1 MTADVRLGD
10 RSSRTFTPLTT
21 DLLCAHDVVAPMTSR
36 GFRAPAGWLLALAG
50 PVLIQWTAERLDAE
64 RMGAGLLALVV
75 TVAVF
80 FGLRIASVSAAMA
93 VTVFWFESIP
103 PSGSWRIGSS
113 GGVVE
118 LALFITSVLL
128 ALVLVARLERAVAE
142 ARLAERAR
150 LDSETREQ
158 ERLLREATERERYAV
173 ALLQRAA
180 LPLHLPE
187 LAGYELGAAYLP
199 ATQDAPVGGDWYDAF
214 VLPDGRLVVVIGD
227 VAGHGQDA
235 GLRMLQAR
243 TLLFARAADEA
254 STNGLFAHV
263 NDQLVSSWDPP
274 SFATCAVVVLHPM
287 TGRVEVASAGHPLPL
302 HCANGVWSP
311 VVQDR
316 VAPPLGAFAD
326 AEFHSLP
333 ARLGEGETMV
343 LFTDG
348 LVESRDRSLDEGV
361 ARLASLLDDAGDVS
375 AQELCDHT
383 IARGADIRGDDACIL
398 ALRRLA
404 PQPGS
409 GTVSSRAG

>member
-10 RSSRTFTPLTT
+10 LSSRTFTQHGT
-21 DLLCAHDVVAPMTSR
+21 DLLCAHDDIAPMTAR
-36 GFRAPAGWLLALAG
+36 GFRQPAGWLLALAG
-50 PVLIQWTAERLDAE
+50 PLLLQWASDRLGAERL
-64 RMGAGLLALVV
+64 GAGLLALVV

-80 FGLRIASVSAAMA
+80 FGLRIAAMSAAMA
-93 VTVFWFESIP
+93 VAVFWFQSIP
-103 PSGSWRIGSS
+103 PAGSWRIESR

-118 LALFITSVLL
+118 LVLFTTSVLL

-150 LDSETREQ
+150 LDAETRER
-158 ERLLREATERERYAV
+158 ERLLREAIERERYAV
-173 ALLQRAA
+173 ALVQRAA
-180 LPLHLPE
+180 LPVHLPE
-187 LAGYELGAAYLP
+187 LPGYELGAAYLP

-214 VLPDGRLVVVIGD
+214 VLPDDRLVVVIGD
-227 VAGHGQDA
+227 VAGHGQDSA
-235 GLRMLQAR
+235 LRMLQAR

-311 VVQDR
+311 VVQDQ

-333 ARLGEGETMV
+333 SRLGEGETLV

-361 ARLASLLDDAGDVS
+361 AHLAWLLDHAGDVS

-383 IARGADIRGDDACIL
+383 IDSGAEIREDDACIL

-404 PQPGS
+404 P
-409 GTVSSRAG
+409 